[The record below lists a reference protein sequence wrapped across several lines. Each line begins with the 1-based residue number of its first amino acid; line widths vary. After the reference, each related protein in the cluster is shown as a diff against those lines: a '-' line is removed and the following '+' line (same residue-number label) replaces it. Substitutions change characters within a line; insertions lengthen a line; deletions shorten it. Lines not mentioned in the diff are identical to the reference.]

1 MSDQTVVEELPWVTW
16 AAQEADR
23 SAWQRQ
29 HAERMI
35 RPSIELPADL
45 VARCDR
51 IAAMQDIG
59 EEVRRIV
66 EKNFEAGGRP
76 ERWKPSARSKRDGG
90 KPLTDKGTLRRSMT
104 VDADSKSV
112 RVGTN
117 VIYAGIHQFGGK
129 AGRRRKVNIPARPF
143 LVISDA
149 DQSRIEK
156 MAEDYLGGIIK

>member
-51 IAAMQDIG
+51 IAAVQGMTRG
-59 EEVRRIV
+59 EYITAALVHYQAHWRPCP
-66 EKNFEAGGRP
+66 GG
-76 ERWKPSARSKRDGG
+76 GG
-90 KPLTDKGTLRRSMT
+90 
-104 VDADSKSV
+104 
-112 RVGTN
+112 
-117 VIYAGIHQFGGK
+117 
-129 AGRRRKVNIPARPF
+129 
-143 LVISDA
+143 
-149 DQSRIEK
+149 
-156 MAEDYLGGIIK
+156 